1 MHGPVCHLCTIVSL
15 GTHLSLL
22 GQYKAVQAMM
32 VDVEKMAALY
42 NVELIEAAVKPV
54 VVVRGSKVLKMSN
67 FMVWRDRYDFF
78 VVCVGYTEPI
88 APLVYSYT

>member
-1 MHGPVCHLCTIVSL
+1 
-15 GTHLSLL
+15 
-22 GQYKAVQAMM
+22 M

-42 NVELIEAAVKPV
+42 NVELVEAAVKPV